1 MPRLVPCGHT
11 RAMPDERP
19 VERTTPLCRW
29 RTSAETLDMIEA
41 LERIEVLL
49 LRLDERIRQVTD
61 QSSSPGEE
69 KVRP

>member
-1 MPRLVPCGHT
+1 
-11 RAMPDERP
+11 MPDERP

-29 RTSAETLDMIEA
+29 RTSAETLDLMEA
-41 LERIEVLL
+41 LERIEALL

-61 QSSSPGEE
+61 QSGRPGEE